1 MQLQIASQ
9 KSTDAAIKNL
19 ETQVGQ
25 LPKQLSDQNKG
36 PFPAT
41 TQENPREHCK
51 SILTRS
57 GRNIDMGVGEV
68 VEEDIVDVEK
78 DRVVEL
84 EKNVKGDLVENEK
97 EKELVEKENP
107 EVEVEKGNKRL
118 SVSEKGMMK
127 EDSIHVKKLPYP
139 PGPSKKEDAKHYA

>member
-1 MQLQIASQ
+1 MIIKGNTTVVHYNQQPQQTKLSIEDTLSQFMQLQIASQ

-25 LPKQLSDQNKG
+25 LSKQLADQNKG

-57 GRNIDMGVGEV
+57 GRNIDMGVGEI
-68 VEEDIVDVEK
+68 VEEEIVESEK
-78 DRVVEL
+78 DRVIEV
-84 EKNVKGDLVENEK
+84 EKNVEGDLVENEK
-97 EKELVEKENP
+97 EKELVEKENL
-107 EVEVEKGNKRL
+107 EKVVERER
-118 SVSEKGMMK
+118 
-127 EDSIHVKKLPYP
+127 KKI
-139 PGPSKKEDAKHYA
+139 ECE